1 MRQDLSYHHWVLDA
15 GDDPHSAAA
24 GLAGLNI
31 YPEYAL
37 KTLRPSHGRPE
48 DSRLSSSTSSDA

>member
-24 GLAGLNI
+24 GLTGLNI

-37 KTLRPSHGRPE
+37 KTLQDQGVRVLENPSQRASVH
-48 DSRLSSSTSSDA
+48 